1 MRTGVKKAAAALAF
15 FAVLLCAGCGGT
27 TAQTAAP
34 EPTNRLADDDTSED
48 EILLDD
54 GEEDLLIDGEFGDWL
69 VEEGEYI
76 EDASSDDPFDTDDED
91 EDDDEDD
98 DDDDDD
104 DDNGDDEDDVGEVS
118 VTVTGDAGSGL
129 ADELIGKLQENGQ
142 VIFSDDYCQIR
153 YFGETKDDDGNLIYV
168 LGYKKFHGGLI
179 RFNKA
184 DFKLGSAVDYM
195 YPLWFSPM
203 NELTDGYLCMSGAHG
218 AEFYENP
225 ADAWWKDNG
234 FIYLCCPKAYGNEEE
249 IWSSYS
255 YRDCEF
261 MKYDDS
267 VYDSISTIELYF
279 GELVIQEGVSGD
291 ADGNAP
297 HFDEPTDKN
306 THRCA
311 VDLSSPGIRVRFDP
325 GKVDVWAHT

>member
-1 MRTGVKKAAAALAF
+1 MNRYMNKAAAVLALL
-15 FAVLLCAGCGGT
+15 AVFLCAGCNGNAAQTTT
-27 TAQTAAP
+27 TAA
-34 EPTNRLADDDTSED
+34 LSLIADDDTSED

-54 GEEDLLIDGEFGDWL
+54 SEEFDVEYGDWDVEEFGE
-69 VEEGEYI
+69 VI
-76 EDASSDDPFDTDDED
+76 EDVSGIDMESGETETDED
-91 EDDDEDD
+91 EQRPDK
-98 DDDDDD
+98 
-104 DDNGDDEDDVGEVS
+104 S
-118 VTVTGDAGSGL
+118 A
-129 ADELIGKLQENGQ
+129 ELIAKLQTNGQ
-142 VIFSDDYCQIR
+142 VIYSDEFCQIR

-234 FIYLCCPKAYGNEEE
+234 FIYLCCPKAPGNEEK

-255 YRDCEF
+255 YTDGEF
-261 MKYDDS
+261 VKYDDS

-311 VDLSSPGIRVRFDP
+311 VDLSSPVIRVRFDP
-325 GKVDVWAHT
+325 GKVDFWAHT

>member
-1 MRTGVKKAAAALAF
+1 MNRYMNKAAAVLALL
-15 FAVLLCAGCGGT
+15 AVFLCAGCNGNAAQTTT
-27 TAQTAAP
+27 TAA
-34 EPTNRLADDDTSED
+34 LSLIADDDTSED

-54 GEEDLLIDGEFGDWL
+54 SEEFDVEYGDWDVEEFGE
-69 VEEGEYI
+69 VI
-76 EDASSDDPFDTDDED
+76 EDVSGIDMESGETETDED
-91 EDDDEDD
+91 EQRTDK
-98 DDDDDD
+98 
-104 DDNGDDEDDVGEVS
+104 S
-118 VTVTGDAGSGL
+118 A
-129 ADELIGKLQENGQ
+129 ELITELQTSGQ
-142 VIFSDDYCQIR
+142 VIYSDEFCQIR

-234 FIYLCCPKAYGNEEE
+234 FIYLCCPKAHENEEE

-311 VDLSSPGIRVRFDP
+311 VDLSSPVIRVRFDP
-325 GKVDVWAHT
+325 GKVDFWAHT

>member
-1 MRTGVKKAAAALAF
+1 MKKRAKAVIIS
-15 FAVLLCAGCGGT
+15 AVLLCAGCGWT
-27 TAQTAAP
+27 EQKTESTP
-34 EPTNRLADDDTSED
+34 P
-48 EILLDD
+48 
-54 GEEDLLIDGEFGDWL
+54 
-69 VEEGEYI
+69 
-76 EDASSDDPFDTDDED
+76 
-91 EDDDEDD
+91 
-98 DDDDDD
+98 
-104 DDNGDDEDDVGEVS
+104 VS
-118 VTVTGDAGSGL
+118 VTTTNTEEISVSGETSVEQTDEPDERDGDIETVETDAAG
-129 ADELIGKLQENGQ
+129 ELITALQTNGQ
-142 VIFSDDYCQIR
+142 IVYSDEYCQIR

-311 VDLSSPGIRVRFDP
+311 VDLSSPVIRVRFDP
-325 GKVDVWAHT
+325 GKVDFWAHT

>member
-1 MRTGVKKAAAALAF
+1 MKAKHLTALMLS
-15 FAVLLCAGCGGT
+15 VLLCAGCGGT
-27 TAQTAAP
+27 EQKT
-34 EPTNRLADDDTSED
+34 ESTS
-48 EILLDD
+48 
-54 GEEDLLIDGEFGDWL
+54 
-69 VEEGEYI
+69 
-76 EDASSDDPFDTDDED
+76 P
-91 EDDDEDD
+91 
-98 DDDDDD
+98 
-104 DDNGDDEDDVGEVS
+104 VS
-118 VTVTGDAGSGL
+118 VTTTNAEEISVSGETSVEQTDEPDEREGDIETVETDAAG
-129 ADELIGKLQENGQ
+129 ELITALQTNGQ
-142 VIFSDDYCQIR
+142 IVYSDEYCQIR

-311 VDLSSPGIRVRFDP
+311 VDLSSPVIRVRFDP
-325 GKVDVWAHT
+325 GKVDFWAHT

>member
-1 MRTGVKKAAAALAF
+1 MNDNMNKAAALIALL
-15 FAVLLCAGCGGT
+15 AVSLYAGCGNTAQTT
-27 TAQTAAP
+27 TAQLSLA
-34 EPTNRLADDDTSED
+34 ADDDISDD
-48 EILLDD
+48 EVLLDD
-54 GEEDLLIDGEFGDWL
+54 GEGEIEIDYGEVGEWG
-69 VEEGEYI
+69 VEEDESI
-76 EDASSDDPFDTDDED
+76 EDASGVDLEG
-91 EDDDEDD
+91 EYE
-98 DDDDDD
+98 
-104 DDNGDDEDDVGEVS
+104 EAGEVS
-118 VTVTGDAGSGL
+118 VTVPDNSKSGT
-129 ADELIGKLQENGQ
+129 ADELIAKLQTNGQ
-142 VIFSDDYCQIR
+142 VIYSDEFCQIR

-184 DFKLGSAVDYM
+184 DFKLGSAVDFM

-234 FIYLCCPKAYGNEEE
+234 FIYLCCPKAPGNEEE

-267 VYDSISTIELYF
+267 VYDSISTIGLYF

-311 VDLSSPGIRVRFDP
+311 VDLSSPVIRVRFDP
-325 GKVDVWAHT
+325 GKVDFWAHT

>member
-1 MRTGVKKAAAALAF
+1 MNRYMNKAAAVLALL
-15 FAVLLCAGCGGT
+15 AVFLCAGCNGNSAQTTT
-27 TAQTAAP
+27 TAA
-34 EPTNRLADDDTSED
+34 LSLIADDDTSED

-54 GEEDLLIDGEFGDWL
+54 SEEFDVEYGDWDVEEFGE
-69 VEEGEYI
+69 VI
-76 EDASSDDPFDTDDED
+76 EDVSGIDVESGETETDED
-91 EDDDEDD
+91 EQRTDK
-98 DDDDDD
+98 
-104 DDNGDDEDDVGEVS
+104 S
-118 VTVTGDAGSGL
+118 A
-129 ADELIGKLQENGQ
+129 ELIAKLQTNGQ
-142 VIFSDDYCQIR
+142 VIYSDEFCQIR

-184 DFKLGSAVDYM
+184 DFKLGSAVDFM

-225 ADAWWKDNG
+225 ADAWWKDNE
-234 FIYLCCPKAYGNEEE
+234 FIYLCCPKAHGNEEE

-311 VDLSSPGIRVRFDP
+311 VDLSSPVIRVRFDP
-325 GKVDVWAHT
+325 GKVDFWAHT

>member
-1 MRTGVKKAAAALAF
+1 MKAKHLTALMLS
-15 FAVLLCAGCGGT
+15 VLLCAGCGGT
-27 TAQTAAP
+27 EQKTESTP
-34 EPTNRLADDDTSED
+34 P
-48 EILLDD
+48 
-54 GEEDLLIDGEFGDWL
+54 
-69 VEEGEYI
+69 
-76 EDASSDDPFDTDDED
+76 
-91 EDDDEDD
+91 
-98 DDDDDD
+98 
-104 DDNGDDEDDVGEVS
+104 VS
-118 VTVTGDAGSGL
+118 VTTTNTEEISVSGETSVEQTDEPDERDGDIETVETDAAG
-129 ADELIGKLQENGQ
+129 ELITALQTNGQ
-142 VIFSDDYCQIR
+142 IVYSDEYCQIR

-311 VDLSSPGIRVRFDP
+311 VDLSSPVIRVRFDP
-325 GKVDVWAHT
+325 GKVDFWAHT

>member
-1 MRTGVKKAAAALAF
+1 MKAKHLTALMLS
-15 FAVLLCAGCGGT
+15 VLLCAGCGGT
-27 TAQTAAP
+27 EQKT
-34 EPTNRLADDDTSED
+34 ESTS
-48 EILLDD
+48 
-54 GEEDLLIDGEFGDWL
+54 
-69 VEEGEYI
+69 
-76 EDASSDDPFDTDDED
+76 P
-91 EDDDEDD
+91 
-98 DDDDDD
+98 
-104 DDNGDDEDDVGEVS
+104 VS
-118 VTVTGDAGSGL
+118 VTTTNTEEFSVSGETSVEQTDEPDERDGDIETVETDAAG
-129 ADELIGKLQENGQ
+129 ELITALQTNGQ
-142 VIFSDDYCQIR
+142 IVYSDEYCQIR

-311 VDLSSPGIRVRFDP
+311 VDLSSPVIRVRFDP
-325 GKVDVWAHT
+325 GKVDFWAHT